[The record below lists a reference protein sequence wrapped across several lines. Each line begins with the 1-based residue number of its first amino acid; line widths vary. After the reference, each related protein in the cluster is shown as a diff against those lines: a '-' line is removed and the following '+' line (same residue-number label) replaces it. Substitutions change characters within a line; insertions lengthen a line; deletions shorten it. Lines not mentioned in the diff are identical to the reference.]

1 MKKKLTA
8 LLLTA
13 ALLTALAACGAK
25 PAESTA
31 AASTPAAAAEPQS
44 EAEPTEAPTEVPK
57 EKPEETPA
65 PTEEPASTEAP
76 EPKAADENVPTA
88 GPQSVEL
95 SNFALGAKETF
106 SFTTPDAGWYMK
118 KSSNINLYNEES
130 FDAIYSNSPVIQF
143 CLKKNLDDIDRY
155 KSDMENLTELPN
167 RTIAGLDMAGRSYTM
182 YGMDWTEY
190 YAELPDGVW
199 VTILSSG
206 VSLEPGSEGS
216 AILDSLEIS

>member
-31 AASTPAAAAEPQS
+31 AASEPAAAAEPQP
-44 EAEPTEAPTEVPK
+44 EAEPTEAPTEAPE
-57 EKPEETPA
+57 EKLEETPA
-65 PTEEPASTEAP
+65 PAEAP
-76 EPKAADENVPTA
+76 EPEAADESAPTA

-143 CLKKNLDDIDRY
+143 CLKKDLDDIDRY

-167 RTIAGLDMAGRSYTM
+167 RTIAGLDMTGRSYTM
-182 YGMDWTEY
+182 YGMDWTQY

>member
-31 AASTPAAAAEPQS
+31 AASEPAATAEPQP
-44 EAEPTEAPTEVPK
+44 EVTEAPE

-65 PTEEPASTEAP
+65 PTEAPATTDAP
-76 EPKAADENVPTA
+76 EPDAADESAPTA

-95 SNFALGAKETF
+95 SNFAIGAKETF
-106 SFTTPDAGWYMK
+106 SFTTPDTGWYMK

-143 CLKKNLDDIDRY
+143 CLKKDLDDIDRY
-155 KSDMENLTELPN
+155 KSDMENLTELPS

-182 YGMDWTEY
+182 YGMDWTQY